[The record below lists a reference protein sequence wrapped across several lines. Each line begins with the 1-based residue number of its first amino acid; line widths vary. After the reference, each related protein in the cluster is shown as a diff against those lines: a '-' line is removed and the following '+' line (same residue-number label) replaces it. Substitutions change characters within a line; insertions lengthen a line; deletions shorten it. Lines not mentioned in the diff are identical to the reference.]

1 MTDMPAPHDVI
12 SPSES
17 RPGWRRFA
25 LAALP
30 ALVYAG
36 LVLAVFGGF
45 TLDHVPQSPM
55 ARLGMVVSGALAL
68 LLVALFLDRREAKRE
83 AAERATADARAL
95 AE

>member
-1 MTDMPAPHDVI
+1 MTDMPAPPDIV
-12 SPSES
+12 SESES
-17 RPGWRRFA
+17 RSGWRRFA

-45 TLDHVPQSPM
+45 TLDHLPQSPT

-68 LLVALFLDRREAKRE
+68 LLVALLLDRREAKRE
-83 AAERATADARAL
+83 AAERAA
-95 AE
+95 AEAAAPAE